1 MAYWEHVGVKRHVF
15 GGRSGE
21 MRIWYVRTMPAAM
34 LRATVLFDPLPDPP
48 AESGDLGTD
57 GMEGEPFD
65 MRITL
70 RSKHENEVCRNPVVH
85 CCSAKGCA
93 LQTEGFTHQSTE
105 SVTTDSVKPFV
116 GNRIT
121 CAKDRLLRGL
131 QQIDTLEK
139 SSSRPATPVEH
150 TVETLVATQRA
161 FAFHLSFVA
170 NRQLLASASATTGKD
185 LTAVLGRHTLPES
198 VRVATLS
205 FMRLK
210 CALHGTPPQRVI
222 AYKIGLS
229 NTT

>member
-1 MAYWEHVGVKRHVF
+1 ML

-21 MRIWYVRTMPAAM
+21 IRTWYSRTMPTAM
-34 LRATVLFDPLPDPP
+34 LRATVLFDPFPDPP

-70 RSKHENEVCRNPVVH
+70 RSKHEDKVCRNPVVH

-93 LQTEGFTHQSTE
+93 LQTKSFTHQSTE
-105 SVTTDSVKPFV
+105 SVATDGVKPFV

-121 CAKDRLLRGL
+121 CAKDRLLRGF
-131 QQIDTLEK
+131 QQIDALEK
-139 SSSRPATPVEH
+139 SPARPAAPGKH
-150 TVETLVATQRA
+150 TVETFVAPQRA

-170 NRQLLASASATTGKD
+170 DRQLLPSACATTGKD
-185 LTAVLGRHTLPES
+185 LAAVLGRHTLPES
-198 VRVATLS
+198 VRIATLS

-210 CALHGTPPQRVI
+210 CALHGTPPRRVI

>member
-1 MAYWEHVGVKRHVF
+1 M
-15 GGRSGE
+15 S
-21 MRIWYVRTMPAAM
+21 
-34 LRATVLFDPLPDPP
+34 RATVLFDPFPDPP
-48 AESGDLGTD
+48 AESGDLGAD

-70 RSKHENEVCRNPVVH
+70 RSKHKNEVCRNPVVH

-93 LQTEGFTHQSTE
+93 LQTEGLTHQPTE
-105 SVTTDSVKPFV
+105 PIATDSVKPFV

-121 CAKDRLLRGL
+121 CAKGRLLRGL
-131 QQIDTLEK
+131 QQIDALEK
-139 SSSRPATPVEH
+139 SSASPATPGKH
-150 TVETLVATQRA
+150 AVETLVATQRA

-170 NRQLLASASATTGKD
+170 DRQLLASACAAAGKD

-198 VRVATLS
+198 VRVTTLS

-210 CALHGTPPQRVI
+210 CALHGTPPRRVI